1 MNNIAREPKV
11 PDSIE
16 LGNRSL
22 FDQITATSYLN
33 YAAFT
38 PPSNLIKTTLDHWF
52 QTYSSLGA
60 GAYILWAN
68 QRNRLREKLGLLLGC
83 DKDDIGLGT
92 STSSLISDISLM
104 IDWKKNDRV
113 LVFNGDF
120 PSVITPIKS
129 TASIFDLEIVM
140 HELKDFYD
148 SPDIGLERIEK
159 ELKKGLRLIAVSST
173 QFQTGLLLPI
183 KEISLLC
190 KKYGAE
196 IMVDAA
202 QSAGAIDFNVQE
214 EQIDY
219 LMAPTHKWLMGSEG
233 SAILY
238 VHPESMS
245 KLKFERRNGWMSFI
259 DGEQFL
265 FGKPNLLRYDLK
277 ARKKPS
283 IVEMGMSNSMGFAS
297 LEAGIT
303 CHLHL
308 GMDRIA
314 HHIQILHNRLEEGL
328 TDLGFKS
335 MRTRYKEG
343 RSSVLGML
351 PPNGYDTPTIFQE
364 MIANKIAIS
373 QPDGYLRF
381 APSWPT
387 NKSEIDH
394 IIDVTKAFL
403 SKS

>member
-1 MNNIAREPKV
+1 MLNIAPEPIASSSVK
-11 PDSIE
+11 

-22 FDQITATSYLN
+22 FDQITAKSYLN

-38 PPSNLIKTTLDHWF
+38 PPSNLIKTTMDHWF
-52 QTYSSLGA
+52 ETYSSLGA
-60 GAYILWAN
+60 GAYMLWAN
-68 QRNRLREKLGLLLGC
+68 QRDRLREKLALLLGC
-83 DKDDIGLGT
+83 NKDDIGLGG

-104 IDWKKNDRV
+104 IDWKKNDRI

-120 PSVITPIKS
+120 PSVITPFKS
-129 TASIFDLEIVM
+129 TASIFSLEIVM
-140 HELKDFYD
+140 HELDNFYH
-148 SPDIGLERIEK
+148 SPEEGLANIEK

-173 QFQTGLLLPI
+173 QFQTGLLMPI

-196 IMVDAA
+196 ILVDAA
-202 QSAGAIDFNVQE
+202 QSAGAIDFNVE
-214 EQIDY
+214 EQQINY

-238 VHPESMS
+238 VSPESMS
-245 KLKFERRNGWMSFI
+245 KLVLRRTGWMSFK

-265 FGKPNLLRYDLK
+265 FGKPNLLRYDLE
-277 ARKKPS
+277 ARQKPS
-283 IVEMGMSNSMGFAS
+283 IVEMGMTNSLGFAS

-314 HHIQILHNRLEEGL
+314 AHIQSLHDLLEEGL

-335 MRTRYKEG
+335 LRTKYKEG

-351 PPNGYDTPTIFQE
+351 PPDSYETPTIFAE
-364 MIANKIAIS
+364 MIARKIAIS

-387 NKSEIDH
+387 NNSEITH
-394 IIDVTKAFL
+394 IIDVAKSFL
-403 SKS
+403 NK

>member
-1 MNNIAREPKV
+1 MLNIAPEPI
-11 PDSIE
+11 PSSSIE

-22 FDQITATSYLN
+22 FDQITAKSYLN

-38 PPSNLIKTTLDHWF
+38 PPSNLIKTTMDHWF
-52 QTYSSLGA
+52 ETYSSLGA
-60 GAYILWAN
+60 GAYMLWAN
-68 QRNRLREKLGLLLGC
+68 QRDRLREKLALLLGC
-83 DKDDIGLGT
+83 NKDDIGLGG

-104 IDWKKNDRV
+104 IDWKKNDRI

-120 PSVITPIKS
+120 PSVITPFKS

-140 HELKDFYD
+140 HELDSFYH
-148 SPDIGLERIEK
+148 SPEEGLANIEK

-173 QFQTGLLLPI
+173 QFQTGLLMPI

-196 IMVDAA
+196 ILVDAA
-202 QSAGAIDFNVQE
+202 QSAGAIDFNVE
-214 EQIDY
+214 EQQINY

-238 VHPESMS
+238 VSPESMS
-245 KLKFERRNGWMSFI
+245 KLVLRRTGWMSFK

-265 FGKPNLLRYDLK
+265 FGKPNLLRYDLE
-277 ARKKPS
+277 ARQKPS
-283 IVEMGMSNSMGFAS
+283 IVEMGMTNSLGFAS

-314 HHIQILHNRLEEGL
+314 THIQSLHDHLEEGL
-328 TDLGFKS
+328 TNLGFKS
-335 MRTRYKEG
+335 FRTKYKEG
-343 RSSVLGML
+343 RSSLLGML
-351 PPNGYDTPTIFQE
+351 PPDGYETPTIFAE
-364 MIANKIAIS
+364 MIANKISIS

-387 NKSEIDH
+387 NNSEITH
-394 IIDVTKAFL
+394 IIDVAKSFL
-403 SKS
+403 SK

>member
-1 MNNIAREPKV
+1 
-11 PDSIE
+11 
-16 LGNRSL
+16 
-22 FDQITATSYLN
+22 
-33 YAAFT
+33 
-38 PPSNLIKTTLDHWF
+38 
-52 QTYSSLGA
+52 
-60 GAYILWAN
+60 
-68 QRNRLREKLGLLLGC
+68 
-83 DKDDIGLGT
+83 
-92 STSSLISDISLM
+92 
-104 IDWKKNDRV
+104 
-113 LVFNGDF
+113 
-120 PSVITPIKS
+120 
-129 TASIFDLEIVM
+129 
-140 HELKDFYD
+140 
-148 SPDIGLERIEK
+148 
-159 ELKKGLRLIAVSST
+159 
-173 QFQTGLLLPI
+173 
-183 KEISLLC
+183 
-190 KKYGAE
+190 
-196 IMVDAA
+196 
-202 QSAGAIDFNVQE
+202 
-214 EQIDY
+214 
-219 LMAPTHKWLMGSEG
+219 MGSEG

-351 PPNGYDTPTIFQE
+351 PPDGYDTPTIFQE
-364 MIANKIAIS
+364 MISNKIAIS

-381 APSWPT
+381 APSWLY
-387 NKSEIDH
+387 
-394 IIDVTKAFL
+394 L
-403 SKS
+403 SSSLVSNTARVDCNSANWIASSPVVAMFWGPNELAVENDY

>member
-1 MNNIAREPKV
+1 M
-11 PDSIE
+11 
-16 LGNRSL
+16 
-22 FDQITATSYLN
+22 
-33 YAAFT
+33 
-38 PPSNLIKTTLDHWF
+38 
-52 QTYSSLGA
+52 
-60 GAYILWAN
+60 
-68 QRNRLREKLGLLLGC
+68 
-83 DKDDIGLGT
+83 
-92 STSSLISDISLM
+92 
-104 IDWKKNDRV
+104 
-113 LVFNGDF
+113 
-120 PSVITPIKS
+120 
-129 TASIFDLEIVM
+129 
-140 HELKDFYD
+140 
-148 SPDIGLERIEK
+148 
-159 ELKKGLRLIAVSST
+159 RLIAVSST

-314 HHIQILHNRLEEGL
+314 HHIQILHNRLEE
-328 TDLGFKS
+328 
-335 MRTRYKEG
+335 
-343 RSSVLGML
+343 
-351 PPNGYDTPTIFQE
+351 
-364 MIANKIAIS
+364 
-373 QPDGYLRF
+373 
-381 APSWPT
+381 
-387 NKSEIDH
+387 
-394 IIDVTKAFL
+394 
-403 SKS
+403 